1 MAGATVISPINDD
14 PGAPNVDPLSPQDAT
29 ELISLL
35 DQLPVDE
42 LELETERFT
51 LSLRRT
57 GSGWVSR
64 TTVGP
69 STPDGVAPVAAAA
82 VEVPDGLVAVRS
94 PLPGTFY
101 RSPRPGQPPFVG
113 DGDGVGPD
121 TVIGLVETMK
131 LFTSVAAGAA
141 GDVRRVLRAGRDTR
155 RAGRGRGAG
164 ENVSTSEPGT
174 IRRLLVANR
183 GEIAVRVLRTCRRLG
198 IEGVLTVTE
207 TDAEA
212 LPARLADRVVRV
224 PSYLDVDAVVAA
236 ARTCDAL
243 HPGYGF
249 LSENPALAMACD
261 AAGVRF
267 VGPSAATLAAA
278 GDKLAARGHAVAA
291 GVPVL
296 PGGPARR
303 SPRGRSPRRS
313 GSRCW

>member
-1 MAGATVISPINDD
+1 MLVLPANFSTGFLPPANKPESPWLRLVRI
-14 PGAPNVDPLSPQDAT
+14 A
-29 ELISLL
+29 
-35 DQLPVDE
+35 
-42 LELETERFT
+42 T

-57 GSGWVSR
+57 GSGWVRR

-69 STPDGVAPVAAAA
+69 STPDGVVPVAVAA
-82 VEVPDGLVAVRS
+82 VEIPAGLVAVRS

-101 RSPRPGQPPFVG
+101 RSPRPGAAPFVG

-131 LFTSVAAGAA
+131 LFTSIAAGAQGTVVGSA
-141 GDVRRVLRAGRDTR
+141 SRTR
-155 RAGRGRGAG
+155 RPSAGRGRGAG
-164 ENVSTSEPGT
+164 ENVSTRASQSSVPGR

-198 IEGVLTVTE
+198 IEGVLAVTE

-249 LSENPALAMACD
+249 LSENPALAVACA

-267 VGPSAATLAAA
+267 IGPSARTLAAA
-278 GDKLAARGHAVAA
+278 GRQARGPRARGRRRGCRCCPAVRS
-291 GVPVL
+291 
-296 PGGPARR
+296 ARR
-303 SPRGRSPRRS
+303 PPRGRSPRRS
-313 GSRCW
+313 GSRC